1 MASEVG
7 QSPLHSHE
15 VSFALLHGAGKGSR
29 TPVNRLETCGNA
41 VIPYPL
47 LRVPPKVRP
56 SPQNLGL
63 RSNSHYELRPAPCFL
78 YPQQESNPHHELRKL
93 AFCPLNYGG
102 MCGIAVFTQDSLIIH
117 VLRQRINISSPKP
130 PEIEQR
136 ASPLPYGTSSQACQL
151 GSLSVAR
158 GGKPR
163 GRKIL
168 PLEQN
173 YSGFR

>member
-1 MASEVG
+1 M
-7 QSPLHSHE
+7 PLYHTRFCMCPRES
-15 VSFALLHGAGKGSR
+15 
-29 TPVNRLETCGNA
+29 
-41 VIPYPL
+41 
-47 LRVPPKVRP
+47 
-56 SPQNLGL
+56 GL
-63 RSNSHYELRPAPCFL
+63 RPKIWGFVGLLFVTPAPPETNREESNLHYELRPALCFL

-117 VLRQRINISSPKP
+117 VLRQRINISTSNQSELNISSPKP